1 MSSESG
7 VQRSLKRMPPK
18 DLEKRIIQF
27 LEGQNM
33 CVLATCSNDV
43 PRATPIEYHSK
54 GMTMYFVGEPGTK
67 LKNIKN
73 NPNVSIGIFLPYIG
87 WDSAKGAQ
95 ITGKAKI
102 IPKKNAAEFE
112 EGLAAY
118 QWEKTAKDLGIKTF
132 PETVELMKVE
142 PEKIEFIDM
151 SLKKMGY
158 SPRQILNRVFLK
170 PLQAN

>member
-1 MSSESG
+1 MSSESRDQTF
-7 VQRSLKRMPPK
+7 VKKSMPPK
-18 DLEKRIIQF
+18 VLEERIIEF
-27 LEGQNM
+27 LKEQNM
-33 CVLATCSNDV
+33 CVLATCSDGL

-54 GMTMYFVGEPGTK
+54 GITIYFVGEPGTK
-67 LKNIKN
+67 LENMKK

-112 EGLAAY
+112 EGLAAC
-118 QWEKTAKDLGIKTF
+118 QWEKTAKELGIETF
-132 PETVELMKVE
+132 PETMELVKVEL
-142 PEKIEFIDM
+142 EKIEFIDM

-158 SPRQILNRVFLK
+158 SPRQILNRDS
-170 PLQAN
+170 

>member
-1 MSSESG
+1 MSSESRDQTFSKNSIPTK
-7 VQRSLKRMPPK
+7 V
-18 DLEKRIIQF
+18 LEERIIEF
-27 LEGQNM
+27 LKEQNM
-33 CVLATCSNDV
+33 CVLATCGDGL

-54 GMTMYFVGEPGTK
+54 GINLYFVGEPGTK
-67 LKNIKN
+67 LENMKK

-102 IPKKNAAEFE
+102 IPRENSTEFK

-118 QWEKTAKDLGIKTF
+118 QWEKTAKELGLKKF
-132 PETVELMKVE
+132 PETGVELVKVE

-151 SLKKMGY
+151 SLKKLGF
-158 SPRQILNRVFLK
+158 SPRQTLNVT
-170 PLQAN
+170 

>member
-7 VQRSLKRMPPK
+7 DQRFLKCMSPK

-27 LEGQNM
+27 LKEQNM

-54 GMTMYFVGEPGTK
+54 GTTMYFVGEPGMK
-67 LKNIKN
+67 LRNIKN
-73 NPNVSIGIFLPYIG
+73 NPKVSIGIFLPYLG

-95 ITGKAKI
+95 VTGKAKI
-102 IPKKNAAEFE
+102 ISKKNAAEFK

-118 QWEKTAKDLGIKTF
+118 QWEKTARELGIKTF
-132 PETVELMKVE
+132 PETVELVKVE

-158 SPRQILNRVFLK
+158 SPRQRLNVR
-170 PLQAN
+170 

>member
-1 MSSESG
+1 VSSESG
-7 VQRSLKRMPPK
+7 DQRFLKRMSPK

-27 LEGQNM
+27 LKEQNM

-54 GMTMYFVGEPGTK
+54 GTTMYFVGEPGTK

-73 NPNVSIGIFLPYIG
+73 NPNVSIGIFLPYLG

-95 ITGKAKI
+95 VTGKAKI
-102 IPKKNAAEFE
+102 ISKKNAAEFK

-118 QWEKTAKDLGIKTF
+118 QWEKAAKELGIKTF
-132 PETVELMKVE
+132 PETVKLVKVE
-142 PEKIEFIDM
+142 PKKIEFIDM

-158 SPRQILNRVFLK
+158 TPRQTLNIH
-170 PLQAN
+170 

>member
-1 MSSESG
+1 MSSESEA
-7 VQRSLKRMPPK
+7 QRSLKRMPPK

-33 CVLATCSNDV
+33 CVLATCNNDI

-54 GMTMYFVGEPGTK
+54 DMTMYFVGEPGKK
-67 LKNIKN
+67 LKNMKN

-102 IPKKNAAEFE
+102 IPKKNATEFE

-118 QWEKTAKDLGIKTF
+118 QWEKTAKELGIKTF
-132 PETVELMKVE
+132 PETVELIKVE

-158 SPRQILNRVFLK
+158 SPRQTLNLR
-170 PLQAN
+170 

>member
-1 MSSESG
+1 VSSESG
-7 VQRSLKRMPPK
+7 DQRFLKRMSPK

-27 LEGQNM
+27 LKEQNM

-54 GMTMYFVGEPGTK
+54 GTTMYFVGEPGTK
-67 LKNIKN
+67 LKNIRN
-73 NPNVSIGIFLPYIG
+73 NPNVSIGIFLPYLG

-102 IPKKNAAEFE
+102 ISKKNAAEFK

-118 QWEKTAKDLGIKTF
+118 QWEKTAKELGIKTF
-132 PETVELMKVE
+132 PETVKLVKVE
-142 PEKIEFIDM
+142 PKKIEFIDM

-158 SPRQILNRVFLK
+158 TPQQTLNIH
-170 PLQAN
+170 

>member
-7 VQRSLKRMPPK
+7 DQRFLKRMSPK

-27 LEGQNM
+27 LKEQNM

-54 GMTMYFVGEPGTK
+54 GTTMYFVGEPGTK

-73 NPNVSIGIFLPYIG
+73 NPNVSIGIFLPYLG

-95 ITGKAKI
+95 VTGKAKI
-102 IPKKNAAEFE
+102 ISKKNAAEFK

-118 QWEKTAKDLGIKTF
+118 QWEKAAKELGIKTF
-132 PETVELMKVE
+132 PETVKLVKVE
-142 PEKIEFIDM
+142 PKKIEFIDM

-158 SPRQILNRVFLK
+158 TPRQTLNIH
-170 PLQAN
+170 

>member
-7 VQRSLKRMPPK
+7 DQRFLKCMPPK

-27 LEGQNM
+27 LQEQNM

-54 GMTMYFVGEPGTK
+54 GTKMYFVGEPGTK
-67 LKNIKN
+67 LKNMKD
-73 NPNVSIGIFLPYIG
+73 NPNVSIGIFHPYIG

-102 IPKKNAAEFE
+102 ISRENSTEFK
-112 EGLAAY
+112 EGLEAY
-118 QWEKTAKDLGIKTF
+118 QWEKTAKELGLKTF
-132 PETVELMKVE
+132 PETGVELVEVE

-151 SLKKMGY
+151 SLKKIGY
-158 SPRQILNRVFLK
+158 SPRQTLNA
-170 PLQAN
+170 P

>member
-1 MSSESG
+1 MSSESRN
-7 VQRSLKRMPPK
+7 QIFFKKRMPAK
-18 DLEKRIIQF
+18 VLEERIIEF
-27 LEGQNM
+27 LKVQNM
-33 CVLATCSNDV
+33 CVLAKCGDGL

-54 GMTMYFVGEPGTK
+54 GITLYFVGEPGTK
-67 LKNIKN
+67 LENLKK

-102 IPKKNAAEFE
+102 ISRENSTEFK

-118 QWEKTAKDLGIKTF
+118 QWEKTANELGLKTF
-132 PETVELMKVE
+132 PETGVELVKVE

-151 SLKKMGY
+151 SLKKLGY
-158 SPRQILNRVFLK
+158 SPWQTLDVN
-170 PLQAN
+170 

>member
-7 VQRSLKRMPPK
+7 DQRFLKRMSPK

-27 LEGQNM
+27 LKEQNM

-43 PRATPIEYHSK
+43 PRATPIEYHSR
-54 GMTMYFVGEPGTK
+54 GTTMYFVGEPGTK

-73 NPNVSIGIFLPYIG
+73 NPNVSIGIFLPYLG

-95 ITGKAKI
+95 VTGKAKI
-102 IPKKNAAEFE
+102 ISKKNAAEFK

-118 QWEKTAKDLGIKTF
+118 QWEKTAKELGIKTF
-132 PETVELMKVE
+132 PETVKLVKVE
-142 PEKIEFIDM
+142 PKKIEFIDM
-151 SLKKMGY
+151 SLKIMGY
-158 SPRQILNRVFLK
+158 TPRQTLNIH
-170 PLQAN
+170 

>member
-7 VQRSLKRMPPK
+7 EQRFLTRMSPK
-18 DLEKRIIQF
+18 DLEKRIILF
-27 LEGQNM
+27 LKEQNM

-43 PRATPIEYHSK
+43 ARATPIEYHSK
-54 GMTMYFVGEPGTK
+54 GTTIYFVGEPGSK
-67 LKNIKN
+67 IKNIKN
-73 NPNVSIGIFLPYIG
+73 NPKVSIGIFHPYIG

-95 ITGKAKI
+95 ITGTAKI
-102 IPKKNAAEFE
+102 ISRENLTEFK

-118 QWEKTAKDLGIKTF
+118 QWEKTARELGIKTF
-132 PETVELMKVE
+132 PETVELVKVE

-158 SPRQILNRVFLK
+158 SPRQRFNVR
-170 PLQAN
+170 